1 MYMNKEQIKK
11 RISFGRE
18 YPLVSTWNVI
28 CQLIFNKLNVQLQF
42 NFISDDDISG
52 FGYGIPGEAKFFS
65 VDAARNFKSGFGL
78 AILIADRPA
87 VNNIQFY
94 FVGDVA
100 DGHIAG
106 YFILLISCFLNRSG
120 FKLQLRVFFGVKEII
135 RFKVLVAVFV
145 IG

>member
-78 AILIADRPA
+78 AILIADRTTMQ
-87 VNNIQFY
+87 NIQDRKSTRLNSSHDANSY
-94 FVGDVA
+94 AVVCLKKKNWDM
-100 DGHIAG
+100 
-106 YFILLISCFLNRSG
+106 YLL
-120 FKLQLRVFFGVKEII
+120 
-135 RFKVLVAVFV
+135 
-145 IG
+145 

>member
-28 CQLIFNKLNVQLQF
+28 CQLIFDKLNVQLQF

-52 FGYGIPGEAKFFS
+52 FGYGIPGQAKFFS
-65 VDAARNFKSGFGL
+65 VDGTFNFKSGFGL
-78 AILIADRPA
+78 AILIADRTA
-87 VNNIQFY
+87 VQNIQFY

-106 YFILLISCFLNRSG
+106 YFVLLVASSLNSSG
-120 FKLQLRVFFGVKEII
+120 LELQLRMFFGIK
-135 RFKVLVAVFV
+135 
-145 IG
+145 